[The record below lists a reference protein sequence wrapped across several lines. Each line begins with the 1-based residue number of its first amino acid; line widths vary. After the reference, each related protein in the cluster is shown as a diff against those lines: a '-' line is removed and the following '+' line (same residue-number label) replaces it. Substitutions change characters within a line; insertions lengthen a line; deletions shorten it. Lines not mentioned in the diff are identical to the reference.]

1 MTNQAREVVCQGR
14 FAASLINNICAGRE
28 PSARCPVDFYA
39 SLWRIVIS
47 PIIPQ
52 DSPSCYAF
60 CDANLVVLFIHL
72 IATLAR
78 LLGPGG
84 VPKTLTRPAWLE
96 MASKVRLPEKFLW
109 RMRKELHEKKEN
121 LLIDLAINDL
131 IHRPQV
137 IGKLGSLSY
146 SGGHAE

>member
-1 MTNQAREVVCQGR
+1 MR
-14 FAASLINNICAGRE
+14 
-28 PSARCPVDFYA
+28 
-39 SLWRIVIS
+39 
-47 PIIPQ
+47 
-52 DSPSCYAF
+52 
-60 CDANLVVLFIHL
+60 NLFVLFIHL